1 MRRHALLLLVAVPLL
16 LSPSAT
22 SCNTARAPQPKTVS
36 ALEFGRLINSLSEEG
51 GYFWSNNFI
60 SNETSYLHALQ
71 PLDAMRLRGGVYVGV
86 GPNQN
91 FTYIAQIR
99 PSLAFVVDIRRQN
112 LLEHLIFK
120 WFTQKANTRLEYL
133 SFLTGRPVHQPPL
146 ATDFSLVELVEIVES
161 TAPDPEFARE
171 LLQEMTEALRTWP
184 QLNLSTGDL
193 QDLERI
199 YFEFA
204 RQGLDIKYDSWRSF
218 FFPTLKEF
226 LLETDLEG
234 VQRNWLA
241 TSDNYQFVR
250 GMQRDNL
257 IVPIV
262 GDFAGDGTFRRL
274 GRLLRASG
282 DTVSTFYVSNVE
294 FYLFRQ
300 RTWPQ
305 FVDNVRELP
314 IDDRSSFIRAYAN
327 LHRPHPQMVDD
338 HITVSLVQNMRA
350 FLHNADE
357 GHYRNLWDVVT
368 FDYGH

>member
-1 MRRHALLLLVAVPLL
+1 
-16 LSPSAT
+16 
-22 SCNTARAPQPKTVS
+22 
-36 ALEFGRLINSLSEEG
+36 
-51 GYFWSNNFI
+51 
-60 SNETSYLHALQ
+60 
-71 PLDAMRLRGGVYVGV
+71 MRLRGGVYVGV